1 MILFACVKSIISKK
15 EKKKQLYKN
24 KVMYKNEIKYR

>member
-1 MILFACVKSIISKK
+1 MILFARVKSIISKK

-24 KVMYKNEIKYR
+24 KVMYKNEIKY